1 MQTWKKAGACLLV
14 LAAMACFSF
23 GEVIYIVAGKNGA
36 IVHSKGILSQ
46 KGNGLTWLTRSAM
59 TERIEPPPNTTMAI
73 RRSSPTP
80 GDFPIC
86 RDPHGAARP
95 FCLPENGANVTV
107 GGTYYI
113 TWDADFYPL
122 NATITIELRYTDS
135 IEGDS
140 TFTSD
145 KTDNSYG
152 YTHIHMQQ
160 EWLQGK
166 QQNPLTLYIIEL
178 DSVSDKRASAR
189 RGPTVVL
196 HPKPVQHR
204 LFPRPTSF
212 NKLGLYIGL
221 PVSLSVVILV
231 VAGLYFGMRDS
242 RRIDLGNIGGPGYG
256 IRKSK
261 GQRLGRN
268 RCESTSER
276 TVEET
281 SSDITEVAQ
290 PGRKGALEGSL
301 SFGVKRDSSKTKG
314 WQV

>member
-1 MQTWKKAGACLLV
+1 MIQSWRKAGACCLV

-23 GEVIYIVAGKNGA
+23 GEAIYIVAGKNGA
-36 IVHSKGILSQ
+36 IVHSK
-46 KGNGLTWLTRSAM
+46 AM
-59 TERIEPPPNTTMAI
+59 TERIEPPPNSTMTI

-86 RDPHGAARP
+86 RDPRGAARP
-95 FCLPENGANVTV
+95 FCLPEDGANVTV

-122 NATITIELRYTDS
+122 NATITIELRYADS
-135 IEGDS
+135 VEGDS

-145 KTDNSYG
+145 RTDNSYG

-196 HPKPVQHR
+196 HPKPVQH
-204 LFPRPTSF
+204 LLSPPPTSF
-212 NKLGLYIGL
+212 NKLALYIGL

-231 VAGLYFGMRDS
+231 VAGLYFGMRES

-261 GQRLGRN
+261 VQRLGRN
-268 RCESTSER
+268 RGESAEER
-276 TVEET
+276 NVEET
-281 SSDITEVAQ
+281 NSDITEVAQ
-290 PGRKGALEGSL
+290 PGRKGALERGL
-301 SFGVKRDSSKTKG
+301 SFGCKHDSSRTKS

>member
-1 MQTWKKAGACLLV
+1 MIQSWRKAGACCLV

-23 GEVIYIVAGKNGA
+23 GEAIYIVAGKNGA
-36 IVHSKGILSQ
+36 IVHTK
-46 KGNGLTWLTRSAM
+46 AM
-59 TERIEPPPNTTMAI
+59 TERIEPPLNSTMAI

-86 RDPHGAARP
+86 RDPRGAARP
-95 FCLPENGANVTV
+95 FCLPEDGANVTV

-122 NATITIELRYTDS
+122 NATITIELRYADPV
-135 IEGDS
+135 EGDS

-145 KTDNSYG
+145 RTDNSYG

-196 HPKPVQHR
+196 HPKPVQH
-204 LFPRPTSF
+204 LLSPPPTSF
-212 NKLGLYIGL
+212 NKLALYIGL

-231 VAGLYFGMRDS
+231 VAGLYFGMRES

-261 GQRLGRN
+261 VQRLGRN
-268 RCESTSER
+268 RGESAEER
-276 TVEET
+276 NVEET
-281 SSDITEVAQ
+281 NSDITEVAQ
-290 PGRKGALEGSL
+290 PGRKGALERGL
-301 SFGVKRDSSKTKG
+301 SFGIERDSSRTKS